1 MPDNIFSGIPSL
13 DDVEGLQNFI
23 DQQAIANLNTQ
34 TNVPNALEPVAAHGN
49 ANQEQNGTAQPQTD
63 SNNSQTT
70 SSEGTENTFGFTSEQ
85 IRQIIARNTELENQ
99 LKHQNSSNVN
109 ANTGYNPYANSNS
122 EYGTPEYNSDQ
133 AKIIKTLIDRG
144 VPLSKIQDA
153 LNKNRN
159 VASINSN
166 LIDRLKRVEDYLQQ
180 QQYAAEEAKF
190 INKMNE
196 FGAKFGLSEKELVT
210 FGNAAMEKGINI
222 ANVTDIEAVFRVIY
236 PEQYAIRVQRMSNAP
251 TSQIYGGASTPEN
264 PRVSANKLEDAYV
277 EQFMKNSMPNAYYQK
292 KY

>member
-1 MPDNIFSGIPSL
+1 MEELVEEEHVVLQRVSPVVPVVYARALVEIVR
-13 DDVEGLQNFI
+13 DVCLHELVVQGAVDAVKEVLG
-23 DQQAIANLNTQ
+23 
-34 TNVPNALEPVAAHGN
+34 AA
-49 ANQEQNGTAQPQTD
+49 
-63 SNNSQTT
+63 
-70 SSEGTENTFGFTSEQ
+70 
-85 IRQIIARNTELENQ
+85 
-99 LKHQNSSNVN
+99 
-109 ANTGYNPYANSNS
+109 
-122 EYGTPEYNSDQ
+122 
-133 AKIIKTLIDRG
+133 
-144 VPLSKIQDA
+144 
-153 LNKNRN
+153 
-159 VASINSN
+159 
-166 LIDRLKRVEDYLQQ
+166 VEDYLQQ

-264 PRVSANKLEDAYV
+264 PRVSVNKLEDAYV
-277 EQFMKNSMPNAYYQK
+277 EQFMKNSMPNAYFQK